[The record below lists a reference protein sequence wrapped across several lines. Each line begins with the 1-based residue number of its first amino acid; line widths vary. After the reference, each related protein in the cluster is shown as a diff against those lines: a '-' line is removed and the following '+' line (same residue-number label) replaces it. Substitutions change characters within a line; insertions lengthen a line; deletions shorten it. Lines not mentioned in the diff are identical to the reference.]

1 MTEHIDDVHDK
12 LVKAYL
18 EYFSE
23 NEKFE
28 SRNSVRTHR
37 SVRKALRDIRTFA
50 KMRADEIH
58 EKHNT
63 TRVTH
68 KGEEKN

>member
-1 MTEHIDDVHDK
+1 MYK
-12 LVKAYL
+12 GWPCVKNEL
-18 EYFSE
+18 KFKKVSLSE

-58 EKHNT
+58 YKHQT
-63 TRVTH
+63 TRITH
-68 KGEEKN
+68 KGDEKN